1 MYIYTLRLAADVGT
15 NIQDRR
21 YSSYQACA
29 ADVYKHSGV
38 SGFYRGFV
46 VSLLGV
52 VLFKAFFMGG
62 KRVRRRD
69 VYMRVYIGVYK
80 CMYTVTC
87 YLYTTLLL

>member
-1 MYIYTLRLAADVGT
+1 MYVYRLAADVGT

-29 ADVYKHSGV
+29 ADVYQHSGV
-38 SGFYRGFV
+38 TGFYRGFV

-62 KRVRRRD
+62 KRCIC
-69 VYMRVYIGVYK
+69 VYI
-80 CMYTVTC
+80 
-87 YLYTTLLL
+87 